1 MLPQKINK
9 FQSRKCHFL
18 RFPQGTCL
26 GNKYEGKCCEG
37 GREESVYGIKQ
48 RDLPILLSLRVALCI
63 WQCIHDLQ
71 FTF

>member
-1 MLPQKINK
+1 MGMLPQKINK

-37 GREESVYGIKQ
+37 GREESVYGIIK
-48 RDLPILLSLRVALCI
+48 
-63 WQCIHDLQ
+63 
-71 FTF
+71 

>member
-1 MLPQKINK
+1 M
-9 FQSRKCHFL
+9 S
-18 RFPQGTCL
+18 FPAFSPCL
-26 GNKYEGKCCEG
+26 GHIKYEGKCCEG

>member
-1 MLPQKINK
+1 MGMLPQKINK

-48 RDLPILLSLRVALCI
+48 RFAD
-63 WQCIHDLQ
+63 
-71 FTF
+71 TFITKSSFMYMAMYS